1 MKEVTFLNPQFFWL
15 FLLLP
20 LAIGWYLWKRK
31 QQAPTLKI
39 SSLKGFQTKSSFL
52 AKLQP
57 LLFVMR
63 LLALSALI
71 VAMARPRTVDIS
83 NKTKTTKG
91 IDIVIAVDV
100 SGSMLA
106 KDLKPNRMEALK
118 RVAAD
123 FVEERPNDRIG
134 LVVYAAEAYTKTPV
148 TSDKSVI
155 LDAVNSIKYDNTLQD
170 GTGIGMGLTTAVNR
184 LKDSKA
190 KSKVIILLTDGVNNA
205 GFIEPETASDIAEQ
219 YGIKVYTI
227 GIGTNGMAEFPY
239 AIAPNGQF
247 LFRMM
252 QVEIDEKLMQSIAR
266 KTGGKYFR
274 ATSNSNLAQI
284 YKEINKLET
293 TEIEELRFYDYDEKY
308 RPFVWLA
315 GILVL
320 LEIGLRKR
328 FLEVLYNVRIRRKR
342 LFIFLASSQY
352 WCCFFFTLFGKEK
365 SNVNLAI
372 LIWLK
377 N

>member
-118 RVAAD
+118 RVASD

-274 ATSNSNLAQI
+274 ATSNSKLAQI

-320 LEIGLRKR
+320 LEIGLRNTVFR
-328 FLEVLYNVRIRRKR
+328 S
-342 LFIFLASSQY
+342 FI
-352 WCCFFFTLFGKEK
+352 
-365 SNVNLAI
+365 
-372 LIWLK
+372 
-377 N
+377 

>member
-1 MKEVTFLNPQFFWL
+1 MKEITFLNPGFFWL

-20 LAIGWYLWKRK
+20 VAIGWYLWKRK

-39 SSLKGFQTKSSFL
+39 SSLQGFQATSSFL

-57 LLFVMR
+57 ILFVMR
-63 LLALSALI
+63 LLALSAVI

-83 NKTKTTKG
+83 NETKTTKG

-118 RVAAD
+118 RVASD
-123 FVEERPNDRIG
+123 FVEQRPNDRIG

-148 TSDKSVI
+148 TSDKAVI
-155 LDAVNSIKYDNTLQD
+155 VDAISSIKYDNVLQD

-252 QVEIDEKLMQSIAR
+252 QVEIDEKLMRSIAR

-274 ATSNSNLAQI
+274 ATSNTKLVQI
-284 YKEINKLET
+284 YNEINKLET
-293 TEIEELRFYDYDEKY
+293 TEIQELRYYDYEEKY
-308 RPFVWLA
+308 RPLVLIA
-315 GILVL
+315 GILLL
-320 LEIGLRKR
+320 LEIGLRNTIFKS
-328 FLEVLYNVRIRRKR
+328 
-342 LFIFLASSQY
+342 FI
-352 WCCFFFTLFGKEK
+352 
-365 SNVNLAI
+365 
-372 LIWLK
+372 
-377 N
+377 